1 MNNILRNILAVIVGL
16 VVGNIA
22 NMGLLVVGGQL
33 IPPPPGVDVSSVES
47 IKSSIHFFQAQHF
60 IFPFLAHA
68 GGTLFGALV
77 ASLIAG
83 SNRFIV
89 SMIIGGFFLLGGIIA
104 CFMIPAPVW
113 FIALDLIFAYL
124 PMAWLGRRLSGKS

>member
-47 IKSSIHFFQAQHF
+47 IKSSIHLFQAQHF

-83 SNRFIV
+83 SNRFII